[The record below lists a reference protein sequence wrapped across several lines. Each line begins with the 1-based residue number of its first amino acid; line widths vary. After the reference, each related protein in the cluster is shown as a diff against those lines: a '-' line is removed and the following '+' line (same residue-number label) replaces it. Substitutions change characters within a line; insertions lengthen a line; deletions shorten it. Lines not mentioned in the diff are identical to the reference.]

1 MAFADE
7 ITVAA
12 LEADPYPIY
21 ARLRREQPV
30 AWVRAANVWF
40 VTRWKDVEFV
50 TKNSALFVAEVATS
64 PVERSMGKPTILTCD
79 GPLHDELRR
88 GFDQKY
94 KPRAVAEYI
103 DNLARPIVAAYLDRI
118 APLGS
123 VDLMAEYF
131 EPASSLCL
139 ARSLGFDSVDV
150 ATLLRWFHGMAI
162 GAANYENDPAKQ
174 AISDAANAEVDA
186 AVIPLFAQRERQR
199 DDSVMSHMLH
209 DGMEPGCTRDRAF
222 LLPSIKV
229 ALLGGMQEPGHG
241 AGSVLVGL
249 LTHPEQMAAVRNDPD
264 TFLPKAVDEG
274 LRWVAPIGTQMRQAA
289 RDVELGG
296 VTIPAGAPVAALLS
310 SASRDETRYQDPDS
324 FNLHRTETGHA
335 AYGFGSH
342 FCAGR
347 WFAQRLI
354 PHLLKPLLERLPDI
368 SLTPNRPPVFRG
380 WEFRA
385 PTVLHVDYQPNWRTA
400 DILENTSQ

>member
-1 MAFADE
+1 MSFADE
-7 ITVAA
+7 ITVEQ

-21 ARLRREQPV
+21 ARLRREAPV
-30 AWVRAANVWF
+30 AWVPAANVWF
-40 VTRWKDVEFV
+40 ATRWQDVEFIS
-50 TKNSALFVAEVATS
+50 KNAELFAAEVATS

-79 GPLHDELRR
+79 GPVHDELRR

-94 KPRAVAEYI
+94 RPRAVAEYL
-103 DNLARPIVAAYLDRI
+103 DDLARPLVKQYLDRI
-118 APLGS
+118 ATRGEL
-123 VDLMAEYF
+123 DLMAEYF
-131 EPASSLCL
+131 EPLSSLCL

-150 ATLLRWFHGMAI
+150 STLRRWFRGMAI

-174 AISDAANAEVDA
+174 AISDAANAEVEA
-186 AVIPLFAQRERQR
+186 AIIPIFERLER
-199 DDSVMSHMLH
+199 HPDDSAMSRMLH
-209 DGMEPGCTRDRAF
+209 DGMEPGRTRRREF

-241 AGSVLVGL
+241 AGTVLFGL
-249 LTHPEQMAAVRNDPD
+249 LTHPEQMKAVQDDLDRL
-264 TFLPKAVDEG
+264 LPKAVDEG
-274 LRWVAPIGTQMRQAA
+274 LRWVAPIGTQMRQAT

-296 VTIPAGAPVAALLS
+296 VTIPAGAPVASVLS
-310 SASRDETRYQDPDS
+310 SACRDETRYKDPDS
-324 FNLHRTETGHA
+324 FNIHRTEMGHA

-354 PHLLKPLLERLPDI
+354 PHLLRPLLERLPD
-368 SLTPNRPPVFRG
+368 LKLVAGRPPVFRG

-385 PTVLHVDYQPNWRTA
+385 PSTLHVAYQPN
-400 DILENTSQ
+400 

>member
-21 ARLRREQPV
+21 ARLRREAPV
-30 AWVRAANVWF
+30 AWVPAANVWF
-40 VTRWKDVEFV
+40 VTRWQDVEFV
-50 TKNSALFVAEVATS
+50 SKNSALFAAEVATS

-79 GPLHDELRR
+79 GPQHDELRR

-94 KPRAVAEYI
+94 KPRAVSEYI
-103 DNLARPIVAAYLDRI
+103 DDLARPIVAEYVERT
-118 APLGS
+118 APLGEI
-123 VDLMAEYF
+123 DLMAEYF
-131 EPASSLCL
+131 EPLSSLAL

-150 ATLLRWFHGMAI
+150 KTLQRWFHGMAI
-162 GAANYENDPAKQ
+162 GAANYENDPEKQ
-174 AISDAANAEVDA
+174 AISDAANAEVEA
-186 AVIPLFAQRERQR
+186 AVLPIFDRLERNP
-199 DDSVMSHMLH
+199 DDSAMSRMLH
-209 DGMEPGCTRDRAF
+209 DGMEPGRTRSRAF

-241 AGSVLVGL
+241 AGTVLFGL
-249 LTHPEQMAAVRNDPD
+249 LTNPDQMKAVQANLDGL
-264 TFLPKAVDEG
+264 LPKAVDEG
-274 LRWVAPIGTQMRQAA
+274 LRWVAPIGTQMRQATKNI
-289 RDVELGG
+289 ELGG
-296 VTIPAGAPVAALLS
+296 VTIPAGAPVASVLS
-310 SASRDETRYQDPDS
+310 SACRDEWRYQDPDS
-324 FNLHRTETGHA
+324 FNIHRTETGHA

-354 PHLLKPLLERLPDI
+354 PHLLRPLLERLPD
-368 SLTPNRPPVFRG
+368 LKLAPDRPPVFRG

-385 PTVLHVDYQPNWRTA
+385 PGTLHVTYRPN
-400 DILENTSQ
+400 

>member
-21 ARLRREQPV
+21 ARLRREAPV
-30 AWVRAANVWF
+30 AWVPAANVWF
-40 VTRWKDVEFV
+40 VTRWQDVEFV
-50 TKNSALFVAEVATS
+50 SKNAALFAAEVATS
-64 PVERSMGKPTILTCD
+64 PVERSMGRPTILTCD
-79 GPLHDELRR
+79 GPQHDELRR

-103 DNLARPIVAAYLDRI
+103 DDLARPIVAEYVERI
-118 APLGS
+118 APLGE

-131 EPASSLCL
+131 EPLSSLAL

-150 ATLLRWFHGMAI
+150 RTLQRWFHGMAI
-162 GAANYENDPAKQ
+162 GAANYENDPEKQ
-174 AISDAANAEVDA
+174 AISDAANAEVEA
-186 AVIPLFAQRERQR
+186 AILPIFERLER
-199 DDSVMSHMLH
+199 KPDDSAMSRMLH
-209 DGMEPGCTRDRAF
+209 DGMEPGRTRSRAF

-241 AGSVLVGL
+241 AGTVLFGL
-249 LTHPEQMAAVRNDPD
+249 LTHPEQMKAVMANLDGL
-264 TFLPKAVDEG
+264 LPKAVDEG
-274 LRWVAPIGTQMRQAA
+274 LRWVAPIGTQMRQATK
-289 RDVELGG
+289 DIELGG
-296 VTIPAGAPVAALLS
+296 VTIPAGAPVASVLS
-310 SASRDETRYQDPDS
+310 SACRDEARYKDPDC
-324 FNLHRTETGHA
+324 FNIHRTETGHA

-354 PHLLKPLLERLPDI
+354 PHLLRPLLERLPGLKLVPD
-368 SLTPNRPPVFRG
+368 RPPVFRG

-385 PTVLHVDYQPNWRTA
+385 PSSLFVTYRP
-400 DILENTSQ
+400 S

>member
-1 MAFADE
+1 MAFPDE

-21 ARLRREQPV
+21 ARLRREAPV
-30 AWVRAANVWF
+30 AWVPAANVWF
-40 VTRWKDVEFV
+40 ITRWQDVEFV
-50 TKNSALFVAEVATS
+50 SKNAALFSAEVATS

-79 GPLHDELRR
+79 GPVHDELRR

-94 KPRAVAEYI
+94 KPRAVADYI
-103 DNLARPIVAAYLDRI
+103 DDLARPFVAEYLDRI
-118 APLGS
+118 APLGE

-131 EPASSLCL
+131 EPLSSLCT

-150 ATLLRWFHGMAI
+150 KTLQRWFHGMAV
-162 GAANYENDPAKQ
+162 GAANYENDPEKQ
-174 AISDAANAEVDA
+174 AISDAASAEVEA
-186 AVIPLFAQRERQR
+186 AITPIFERLER
-199 DDSVMSHMLH
+199 NPDNSALSHMLH
-209 DGMEPGCTRDRAF
+209 DGMEPGRTRSRAF

-241 AGSVLVGL
+241 AGTVLVGL
-249 LTHPEQMAAVRNDPD
+249 LANPEQMEAVQADRDGL
-264 TFLPKAVDEG
+264 LPKAVDEG
-274 LRWVAPIGTQMRQAA
+274 LRWVAPIGTQMRQAT
-289 RDVELGG
+289 RDVDLGG
-296 VTIPAGAPVAALLS
+296 VTIPAGAPVASVLS
-310 SASRDETRYQDPDS
+310 SACRDEARYKDPDR
-324 FNLHRTETGHA
+324 FNIHRTETGHA

-354 PHLLKPLLERLPDI
+354 PHLLRPLLERLPD
-368 SLTPNRPPVFRG
+368 LRLMPDRPPVFRG

-385 PTVLHVDYQPNWRTA
+385 PQTLHVTYRPN
-400 DILENTSQ
+400 